1 MPRSTGV
8 TLDQANRQRL
18 GNGHSK
24 GCEKRHRKL
33 TANLMSKYKIDFVAK
48 IALGWPSSVSP
59 CTSNIGE
66 FLFVTVAICVAS
78 ATLGDIL
85 PDRD

>member
-48 IALGWPSSVSP
+48 VALGWPSSVSP
-59 CTSNIGE
+59 CTSNIG
-66 FLFVTVAICVAS
+66 
-78 ATLGDIL
+78 
-85 PDRD
+85 